1 MDSDLQEGGTM
12 PRRNVRWTFA
22 LLLVVPVLLAAC
34 GNTSSDEA
42 GGETS
47 AIVKHV
53 KGSDVKRV
61 ILTAEAARRLGVR
74 LTKVRSD
81 GAATHRT
88 AIPYSAVLYDP
99 NGQTWTYTS
108 PKPLE
113 FVRKDITVDRFDG
126 DTAILTKGP
135 PVGAAI
141 VSVGSTEIWG
151 VEYGGIEED

>member
-1 MDSDLQEGGTM
+1 M

-34 GNTSSDEA
+34 GSTAAEE
-42 GGETS
+42 GGEPS
-47 AIVKHV
+47 AIVKEV

-61 ILTAEAARRLGVR
+61 ILTADAARRLGVR

-88 AIPYSAVLYDP
+88 VIPYSAVLFDP

-108 PKPLE
+108 PKPFE